1 MSNETKIE
9 FTRTIGAGEARS
21 RHLNLTDDA
30 GRTYGRRF
38 PDRGTK
44 LAIIDGAGRRTNAKK
59 HNYNDNQI
67 WSGLQR
73 WHDEN
78 EITPGTRIKVKYD
91 STERSPEGFPVI

>member
-1 MSNETKIE
+1 MPNETKIE

-59 HNYNDNQI
+59 HK
-67 WSGLQR
+67 GL
-73 WHDEN
+73 
-78 EITPGTRIKVKYD
+78 
-91 STERSPEGFPVI
+91 S